1 LNTTQTH
8 LGSVLGV
15 LSFGASFK
23 NILSQPFIRCLTLG
37 KVLLSLLNF
46 LTIKGFGGGG
56 GQEGGLCTFY
66 NENTK
71 NSAWLGMVMHTF
83 VPSIQGIE
91 AGRSL

>member
-1 LNTTQTH
+1 MFDPGQGT
-8 LGSVLGV
+8 
-15 LSFGASFK
+15 FK
-23 NILSQPFIRCLTLG
+23 LA
-37 KVLLSLLNF
+37 KF
-46 LTIKGFGGGG
+46 LDHKGLWWGG

>member
-1 LNTTQTH
+1 M
-8 LGSVLGV
+8 
-15 LSFGASFK
+15 
-23 NILSQPFIRCLTLG
+23 
-37 KVLLSLLNF
+37 
-46 LTIKGFGGGG
+46 GGG